1 METGKGFILTRAAYD
16 SRGRCTLKYIGRS
29 KTGTFHIIINSHK
42 PLFFVNR
49 NSEIPDLPGM
59 DRRQVELQSFS
70 DKDVD
75 ALYFESLNYYYEGK
89 RALQNKQI
97 QMFESDIR
105 PADRYLM
112 ERFINGS
119 VEIIGQKGLEGDNT
133 IWTNPQLKPC
143 KFVPELK
150 WLSIDIET
158 EPIKQFGN
166 DGLLY
171 SIAAHGTFNG
181 DDIKKVFVLDINNKN
196 KLNTVV
202 PGIKEAE
209 IEYQSN
215 QKKLIISFLKFVKE
229 WDPDLIIGWHVIGFD
244 IKFLADKCNTFHIPF
259 ALGRGT
265 KNTTVNERRSGMFS
279 AEIEGRVVI
288 DGPQTLRSAFFK
300 YDDYK
305 LETVAMEVLGRG
317 KDIAPEEDKLKEI
330 IWRFNNDKPAL
341 AKYNLEDC
349 ILVSEIYKTTGLI
362 EQLKTRSLITG
373 LTMDRVNMSV
383 ASFDH
388 LMLPAIHR
396 KGKVAYDTD
405 DVIPGGHA
413 AGGHV
418 FTSKPG
424 LYHHVIVLDFK
435 SLYPTIIRTFFID
448 PLSLNMA
455 LSKTL
460 YNTPHKLEDKVVQ
473 KIDSDIIQTPSGHKF
488 SSSNHILPEFLTE
501 MMKQREL
508 AKQDNN
514 SNLSQAIK
522 ILMNS
527 IYGVMGTTGC
537 RFYHPDLPSAITGTG
552 QWILKTTASFLREK
566 GYNVIYGD
574 TDSVFVCLKDNEF
587 VNPASSGQKMQD
599 WVNEYFSNKIK
610 DDFKVESK
618 LEMEFEIYY
627 PKFFLPAMRS
637 TKEGARKRY
646 AGYQENGEIDFKGL
660 EVVRSDWTELA
671 KNFQSELFDRFFK
684 ELELIDWIKD
694 FIEKLKNGKL
704 DNLLIYKKKLTK
716 KTVEYTK
723 ITPPH
728 IKAARLE
735 DPGNE
740 KNLREIR
747 YIITPTGPVPA
758 SLNPTDIDYNHYIE
772 KQIKPLADGV
782 LFAIDISFDEI
793 IEGRQL
799 DLFS

>member
-1 METGKGFILTRAAYD
+1 MESEKGFILTRAAYD
-16 SRGRCTLKYIGRS
+16 NRGSCTLKYVGRS
-29 KTGTFHIIINSHK
+29 GAGIFQIIINSHR
-42 PLFFVNR
+42 PLFFIDR
-49 NSEIPDLPGM
+49 NAEIPDIPGM

-70 DKDVD
+70 DKAVD

-89 RALQNKQI
+89 RTLQNKQI

-105 PADRYLM
+105 PADRFLM

-119 VEIIGQKGLEGDNT
+119 VEIIGQNRREGENSKW
-133 IWTNPQLKPC
+133 INPQLKPC
-143 KFVPELK
+143 NYIPPLK

-158 EPIKQFGN
+158 EPIKQFGYS
-166 DGLLY
+166 GLLY
-171 SIAAHGTFNG
+171 SIAAHGIFRKNE
-181 DDIKKVFVLDINNKN
+181 IKKVFVLNSDNTNINS
-196 KLNTVV
+196 TVV
-202 PGIKEAE
+202 PGIKDAE
-209 IEYQSN
+209 IEYKSN
-215 QKKLIISFLKFVKE
+215 EKDLILSFLNFVKD

-244 IKFLADKCNTFHIPF
+244 IKFLADKCSTLHIPF
-259 ALGRGT
+259 ILGRGT
-265 KNTTVNERRSGMFS
+265 KKTTINERRSGMFS

-300 YDDYK
+300 FEDYK

-317 KDIAPEEDKLKEI
+317 KDISPEEDKLKEI
-330 IWRFNNDKPAL
+330 IWRFTNDKPAL

-349 ILVSEIYKTTGLI
+349 ILVSEIYKKTGLI
-362 EQLKTRSLITG
+362 EQLITRSLITG

-383 ASFDH
+383 AAFDH
-388 LMLPAIHR
+388 LMLPAVHR
-396 KGKVAYDTD
+396 KGRVAYDID

-418 FTSKPG
+418 FTSAPG
-424 LYHHVIVLDFK
+424 LYHHVVVLDFK

-448 PLSLNMA
+448 PLSLNTA
-455 LSKTL
+455 LHTDRNRTTHPSDDI
-460 YNTPHKLEDKVVQ
+460 NQEQIILE
-473 KIDSDIIQTPSGHKF
+473 IIKTPSGHNF
-488 SSSNHILPEFLTE
+488 SNTNHILPDFLTK
-501 MMKQREL
+501 MMEQREQ
-508 AKQDNN
+508 AKQENN

-527 IYGVMGTTGC
+527 FYGVMGTAGC

-552 QWILKTTASFLREK
+552 QWILKSTASFLRDK

-574 TDSVFVCLKDNEF
+574 TDSVFVCLKESELLQAEKAGIEMKDE
-587 VNPASSGQKMQD
+587 VNS
-599 WVNEYFSNKIK
+599 YFTNKIK
-610 DDFKVESK
+610 DEYGVISK
-618 LEMEFEIYY
+618 LEMEFEKYY

-637 TKEGARKRY
+637 SKEGARKRY
-646 AGYQENGEIDFKGL
+646 AGYMENGDIDFKGL

-671 KNFQSELFDRFFK
+671 KNFQSELFERFFK
-684 ELELIDWIKD
+684 DLELIEWIKD
-694 FIEKLKNGKL
+694 FINRLKNGEL
-704 DNLLIYKKKLTK
+704 DNLLMYKKRLTRK
-716 KTVEYTK
+716 AEEYTK

-735 DPGNE
+735 DPENK
-740 KNLREIR
+740 KNLKEIK
-747 YIITPTGPVPA
+747 YIITPNGPVPV
-758 SLNPTDIDYNHYIE
+758 SMNPTDIDYNHYIE
-772 KQIKPLADGV
+772 KQIKPLADGI